1 MASIS
6 IDSDSAISTPN
17 GVVFDAIVI
26 GSGFGGAMAADH
38 LLRAGKRVLMIER
51 GDWVPR
57 GEHNW
62 ADEWSRELTPA
73 YTAETPYRIL
83 HGGPREFIGSFNCVG
98 GPSVYYGGV
107 AVRFREA
114 DFEPPAG
121 IVGNSNAEWP
131 YRYGDLEPFY
141 HRAEELLDVAGDDR
155 GDPTAPPR
163 SAPYP
168 QALPPLTALSRRI
181 EAGARR
187 LGLHP
192 SRLPLAINYR
202 TSAGRKACVRCT
214 RCDGFA
220 CAVSAKNDLATTLIP
235 DLLRRGLQLETQTVA
250 VRLLERD
257 RHIVGVQCFD
267 KRTERQVVYRAR
279 NVVLAAGALATP
291 HLLLASSL
299 ENANPGGSVVGRY
312 LMRHYN
318 RAVFGVFLRPP
329 NPRAEFEKELFISDY
344 YFGDPALGG
353 PSGRLGSLQQFATP
367 GLAVIRAAVP
377 TALGIMA
384 TPFVPRLT
392 GLLCIA
398 EDQPQETNGV
408 GIDRDS
414 VDRFGLPQLVVRHRY
429 SDRDQDAADALR
441 RGAKRIMRRA
451 GASGWWTYDIRTFS
465 HAVGTVR
472 MGVDPRTSAL
482 DGDGRYRGIANLFVT
497 DASVMPTSAA
507 VNPSLTIAAHA
518 LRAAERLANDSDN
531 WSRPGVF
538 SDAESAAEDV
548 AAHL

>member
-1 MASIS
+1 MSSIS
-6 IDSDSAISTPN
+6 NGSDSATSTPN
-17 GVVFDAIVI
+17 GVLFDAIVI
-26 GSGFGGAMAADH
+26 GSGFGGAMAAEP
-38 LLRAGKRVLMIER
+38 LVRAGKRVLMVER
-51 GDWVPR
+51 GDWVER

-62 ADEWSRELTPA
+62 AHELSRELTPA

-83 HGGPREFIGSFNCVG
+83 DGAAREIIGSFNCVG

-107 AVRFREA
+107 ALRFREA
-114 DFEPPAG
+114 DFEPPAE
-121 IVGNSNAEWP
+121 IVGASNAAWP
-131 YRYGDLEPFY
+131 YRYGDLEPY
-141 HRAEELLDVAGDDR
+141 YQRAEELLDVAGDDR

-163 SAPYP
+163 SAPFP
-168 QALPPLTALSRRI
+168 QTLPPLTPLSRRI
-181 EAGARR
+181 ELAARR
-187 LGLHP
+187 LGLHA

-202 TSAGRKACVRCT
+202 ADTARNVCVRCT

-235 DLLRRGLQLETQTVA
+235 DLVRRGMHLVTQTVA
-250 VRLLERD
+250 VRLIVRD
-257 RHIVGVQCFD
+257 RHVVGVRCFD
-267 KRTERQVVYRAR
+267 KHTDRQVTYRAR

-299 ENANPGGSVVGRY
+299 EQENRGGSVVGRY

-318 RAVFGVFLRPP
+318 RVLFGVFFRPP
-329 NPRAEFEKELFISDY
+329 NPRQEFEKELLISDF
-344 YFGDPALGG
+344 YFGDPRLGG

-367 GLAVIRAAVP
+367 GLAVIRSAVP
-377 TALGIMA
+377 PLQGFLA
-384 TPFVPRLT
+384 TPFVPRLA

-408 GIDRDS
+408 SIDRAS
-414 VDRFGLPQLVVRHRY
+414 VDRFGLPQLLVRHRY
-429 SDRDQDAADALR
+429 SSRDRAAADALR

-451 GASGWWTYDIRTFS
+451 GARGWWTYDIRTFS

-472 MGVDPRTSAL
+472 MGDDPRTSAL
-482 DGDGRYRGIANLFVT
+482 DGDGRFRGIPNLFVT
-497 DASVMPTSAA
+497 DASVMATSAA

-518 LRAAERLANDSDN
+518 LRAAERLANDSDS
-531 WSRPGVF
+531 WSRPGMF
-538 SDAESAAEDV
+538 SESESADEDV